1 MNFKLLEALDL
12 MTSILILFS
21 IFIFIFLYKP
31 YKNKYKAFFS
41 FRIILLLLLLLF
53 LFNPTINYSTEK
65 QKILKWAL
73 FFDNSASMK
82 YHKSPSLSSINL
94 GVQELINRFKKE
106 KISFDSYL
114 FDSNV
119 IPLKNELNGTGET
132 TNIGNV
138 AEFILENQNQ
148 LAGAVL
154 ISDGI
159 STEGVSPLNLFL
171 DTKLPVYS
179 LGIGSKNS
187 LIDIFINSIDAPT
200 VAIKNER
207 INVSVDIQSI
217 GKINDQFSVSLYD
230 GSKLIASKYVK
241 LYGRGSSVK
250 ANFQY
255 QPKSLGKQTYKIQV
269 SSIEDEVNIIN
280 NKQNFDLLILKDK
293 YRIALLTGS
302 PNKNTSIINK
312 SLKNNRI
319 EVDHYIKVS
328 RSKFSKPIK
337 AFWESSYDLIIFD
350 NYPIEPLSAN
360 FIRILAKKILSHQS
374 ALMLVAGPNQ
384 DNASIV
390 GLTPLLGLE
399 HTKESENINDASY
412 WDFNDSKTNMN
423 DLPPLSQI
431 LNVNSSQEQSSSIAI
446 FESGWPLLMRN
457 TIGKV
462 RAVTFTASDLNKLF
476 FYKDG
481 YQAFSKI
488 FFDSIDWLIKSGV
501 SSENF
506 FRLNRDYFQQGEL
519 AFVAGSKIAPETK
532 DTSKFSLSV
541 VKNSKVLFSKE
552 IEFNIETN
560 RWESQF
566 RTPSPGKYFFQINTV
581 GNKHPIQS
589 TPFTILESKVE
600 LNQVYLNEKLLSD
613 ISLANSGSYFIW
625 EERDRIFDFISEK
638 GKREIKANIIKF
650 KDSIILLSLIII
662 FLCIEWILRKQKG
675 LI

>member
-1 MNFKLLEALDL
+1 
-12 MTSILILFS
+12 
-21 IFIFIFLYKP
+21 
-31 YKNKYKAFFS
+31 
-41 FRIILLLLLLLF
+41 
-53 LFNPTINYSTEK
+53 
-65 QKILKWAL
+65 
-73 FFDNSASMK
+73 MK

-230 GSKLIASKYVK
+230 GSRLIASKYVK

-337 AFWESSYDLIIFD
+337 TFWESSYDLIIFD

-399 HTKESENINDASY
+399 HATESENINDVNY

-476 FYKDG
+476 FYRDG

-506 FRLNRDYFQQGEL
+506 FRLNRDYYQQGEL
-519 AFVAGSKIAPETK
+519 AFVAGSKIAPEAK

-541 VKNSKVLFSKE
+541 IKNNKILFSKE
-552 IEFNIETN
+552 IEFNIESN

-566 RTPSPGKYFFQINTV
+566 RTPSPGKYFFQINKV
-581 GNKHPIQS
+581 GNNQPIQS

-625 EERDRIFDFISEK
+625 EERERIFDFISEK
-638 GKREIKANIIKF
+638 GKREIKANMIKF
-650 KDSIILLSLIII
+650 KDSITLLSLIII

>member
-1 MNFKLLEALDL
+1 MNLKLLEALDL

-21 IFIFIFLYKP
+21 IFIFIFLYKS
-31 YKNKYKAFFS
+31 YKNEYRTFFL
-41 FRIILLLLLLLF
+41 FRIILLFFLIFF
-53 LFNPTINYSTEK
+53 LFNPAINYSTEK

-94 GVQELINRFKKE
+94 GAQELINRFKKE

-119 IPLKNELNGTGET
+119 VPLKKELNGNGET

-159 STEGVSPLNLFL
+159 STEGASPLKLFL

-179 LGIGSKNS
+179 LGVGSKNS

-255 QPKSLGKQTYKIQV
+255 QPKSLGRQTYKIQV

-293 YRIALLTGS
+293 YKIALLTGS

-312 SLKNNRI
+312 SVKNNRI
-319 EVDHYIKVS
+319 EVDHYIKIS
-328 RSKFSKPIK
+328 KSKFSKPIK
-337 AFWESSYDLIIFD
+337 LFWESSYDLIIFD
-350 NYPIEPLSAN
+350 NYPIEPLSTS

-384 DNASIV
+384 NNDSIV
-390 GLTPLLGLE
+390 GLSTLLGLE
-399 HTKESENINDASY
+399 HPLESENINDVSY
-412 WDFNDSKTNMN
+412 WDFNDSKTNMK

-431 LNVNSSQEQSSSIAI
+431 LNINSSQEQSSSIAI

-457 TIGKV
+457 TIGKI
-462 RAVTFTASDLNKLF
+462 RTVTFAASDLNKLF

-506 FRLNRDYFQQGEL
+506 FRLNRDYYQQGEL
-519 AFVAGSKIAPETK
+519 AFIAGSKIAPEAK

-541 VKNSKVLFSKE
+541 IKNDKVLFSKE
-552 IEFNIETN
+552 IEFNVESK
-560 RWESQF
+560 RWESEF
-566 RTPSPGKYFFQINTV
+566 RTPSPGKYFFQINRV
-581 GNKHPIQS
+581 GNGQPIQS

-613 ISLANSGSYFIW
+613 ISLTNSGSYFNW
-625 EERDRIFDFISEK
+625 GERDRIFDFISEK
-638 GKREIKANIIKF
+638 GKREIKANIIKI

-662 FLCIEWILRKQKG
+662 ILCIEWIMRKKKG

>member
-1 MNFKLLEALDL
+1 MNFKFLEALDL

-21 IFIFIFLYKP
+21 IFVFIFLYKP

-41 FRIILLLLLLLF
+41 FRIILLSLLLLF

-94 GVQELINRFKKE
+94 GAQELINRFKKE
-106 KISFDSYL
+106 KISFDSYS

-119 IPLKNELNGTGET
+119 MPLKNELNGNGET

-159 STEGVSPLNLFL
+159 STEGASPLNLFL

-207 INVSVDIQSI
+207 INVSVDIKSI

-255 QPKSLGKQTYKIQV
+255 QPKSLGRQTYKIQV

-293 YRIALLTGS
+293 YKIALLTGS

-337 AFWESSYDLIIFD
+337 TFWESSYDLIIFD
-350 NYPIEPLSAN
+350 NYPIEPLSAS

-384 DNASIV
+384 NNDSIV

-399 HTKESENINDASY
+399 YTKESENINGVSY

-431 LNVNSSQEQSSSIAI
+431 LNVNSSQVQSNSIAI

-519 AFVAGSKIAPETK
+519 AFVAGSKITPEAK

-541 VKNSKVLFSKE
+541 VKNNKILFSKE
-552 IEFNIETN
+552 IEFNIESN
-560 RWESQF
+560 RWEIQF
-566 RTPSPGKYFFQINTV
+566 RTPSPGKYFFQINKV
-581 GNKHPIQS
+581 GNKQPIQS

-625 EERDRIFDFISEK
+625 EERHRIFDFISEK

-650 KDSIILLSLIII
+650 KDSIAFLSLIII
-662 FLCIEWILRKQKG
+662 LLCIEWILRKKKG

>member
-21 IFIFIFLYKP
+21 IFVFIFLYKP

-94 GVQELINRFKKE
+94 GAQELINRFKKE
-106 KISFDSYL
+106 KISFDSYS

-119 IPLKNELNGTGET
+119 MPLKNELNGNGET

-159 STEGVSPLNLFL
+159 STEGASPLNLFL

-207 INVSVDIQSI
+207 INVSVDIKSI

-255 QPKSLGKQTYKIQV
+255 QPKSLGRQTYKIQV

-293 YRIALLTGS
+293 YKIALLTGS

-337 AFWESSYDLIIFD
+337 TFWESSYDLIIFD
-350 NYPIEPLSAN
+350 NYPIEPLSAS

-384 DNASIV
+384 NNDSIV

-399 HTKESENINDASY
+399 YTKESENINGVSY

-431 LNVNSSQEQSSSIAI
+431 LNVNSSQVQSNSIAI

-519 AFVAGSKIAPETK
+519 AFVAGSKITPEAK

-541 VKNSKVLFSKE
+541 VKNNKILFSKE
-552 IEFNIETN
+552 IEFNIESN
-560 RWESQF
+560 RWEIQF
-566 RTPSPGKYFFQINTV
+566 RTPSPGKYFFQINKV
-581 GNKHPIQS
+581 GNKQPIQS

-625 EERDRIFDFISEK
+625 EERHRIFDFISEK

-650 KDSIILLSLIII
+650 KDSIAFLSLIII
-662 FLCIEWILRKQKG
+662 LLCIEWILRKKKG

>member
-1 MNFKLLEALDL
+1 MNFKFLEALDL

-41 FRIILLLLLLLF
+41 FRIILLSLLLLF

-94 GVQELINRFKKE
+94 GAQELINRFKKE
-106 KISFDSYL
+106 KISFDSYS

-119 IPLKNELNGTGET
+119 MPLKNELNGNGET

-159 STEGVSPLNLFL
+159 STEGASPLNLFL

-207 INVSVDIQSI
+207 INVSVDIKSI

-255 QPKSLGKQTYKIQV
+255 QPKSLGRQTYKIQV

-293 YRIALLTGS
+293 YKIALLTGS

-337 AFWESSYDLIIFD
+337 TFWESSYDLIIFD
-350 NYPIEPLSAN
+350 NYPIEPLSAS

-384 DNASIV
+384 SNDSIV

-399 HTKESENINDASY
+399 HTKESENINDVSY
-412 WDFNDSKTNMN
+412 WDFNNSKTNMN

-431 LNVNSSQEQSSSIAI
+431 LNVNSSQVQSNSIAI

-519 AFVAGSKIAPETK
+519 AFVAGSKITPEAK

-541 VKNSKVLFSKE
+541 VKNNKILFSKE
-552 IEFNIETN
+552 IEFNIESN
-560 RWESQF
+560 RWEIQF
-566 RTPSPGKYFFQINTV
+566 RTPSPGKYFFQINKV
-581 GNKHPIQS
+581 GNKQPIQS

-625 EERDRIFDFISEK
+625 EERHRIFDFISEK

-650 KDSIILLSLIII
+650 KDSIAFLSLIII
-662 FLCIEWILRKQKG
+662 LLCIEWILRKKKG

>member
-12 MTSILILFS
+12 MTFVLILFS
-21 IFIFIFLYKP
+21 ILIFIFLYNQ
-31 YKNKYKAFFS
+31 YKNQYKAFFS
-41 FRIILLLLLLLF
+41 LRIILLSLLILF

-94 GVQELINRFKKE
+94 GAQELINRFKKE
-106 KISFDSYL
+106 KISFDSYS

-119 IPLKNELNGTGET
+119 IPLKNELNGNGET

-159 STEGVSPLNLFL
+159 STEGASPLNLFL

-255 QPKSLGKQTYKIQV
+255 QPKSLGRQTYKIQV

-293 YRIALLTGS
+293 YKIALLTGS

-384 DNASIV
+384 NNDSIV

-399 HTKESENINDASY
+399 HTKESENINDVSY

-541 VKNSKVLFSKE
+541 VKNNKVLFSKE
-552 IEFNIETN
+552 IEFNIESN

-581 GNKHPIQS
+581 GNKQPIQS

-650 KDSIILLSLIII
+650 KDSITLLSLIII
-662 FLCIEWILRKQKG
+662 LLCIEWILRKQKG

>member
-41 FRIILLLLLLLF
+41 FRIILLLILLLF

-94 GVQELINRFKKE
+94 GAQELINRFKKE
-106 KISFDSYL
+106 KISFDSYS

-119 IPLKNELNGTGET
+119 IPLKNELNGNGET

-159 STEGVSPLNLFL
+159 STEGASPLNLFL

-255 QPKSLGKQTYKIQV
+255 QPKSLGRQTYKIQV

-293 YRIALLTGS
+293 YKIALLTGS

-384 DNASIV
+384 NNDSIV
-390 GLTPLLGLE
+390 GLTPLLGLD
-399 HTKESENINDASY
+399 HTKESENINDVSY

-541 VKNSKVLFSKE
+541 VKNNKILFSKE
-552 IEFNIETN
+552 IEFNIESS

-581 GNKHPIQS
+581 GNKQPIQS

-650 KDSIILLSLIII
+650 KDSIALLSLIII
-662 FLCIEWILRKQKG
+662 LLCIEWILRKQKG

>member
-31 YKNKYKAFFS
+31 YKNKYRRFFS
-41 FRIILLLLLLLF
+41 FRIILLFILILF

-82 YHKSPSLSSINL
+82 YHISPSLSSINL
-94 GVQELINRFKKE
+94 GAQELINRFKKE

-119 IPLKNELNGTGET
+119 VPLKKELNGNGET

-159 STEGVSPLNLFL
+159 STEGASPLKLFL

-179 LGIGSKNS
+179 LGVGSKNS

-230 GSKLIASKYVK
+230 GSRLIASKYVK

-255 QPKSLGKQTYKIQV
+255 QPKSLGRQTYKIQV

-293 YRIALLTGS
+293 YKIALLTGS

-312 SLKNNRI
+312 SLKNNRV

-328 RSKFSKPIK
+328 KSKFNKPLK
-337 AFWESSYDLIIFD
+337 TFWESSYDLIIFD
-350 NYPIEPLSAN
+350 NYPIEPLSTS

-384 DNASIV
+384 NNDSIV
-390 GLTPLLGLE
+390 GLSTLLGLE
-399 HTKESENINDASY
+399 QPIESENINDASY
-412 WDFNDSKTNMN
+412 WDFNNSKINTN

-431 LNVNSSQEQSSSIAI
+431 LNINSSQEQSKSIAI

-462 RAVTFTASDLNKLF
+462 RTVTFAASDLNKLF

-506 FRLNRDYFQQGEL
+506 FRLNRDYYQQGEL
-519 AFVAGSKIAPETK
+519 AFVAGSKITPEAK

-541 VKNSKVLFSKE
+541 IKNNKVLFSKE
-552 IEFNIETN
+552 IEFNIESK
-560 RWESQF
+560 RWESEF
-566 RTPSPGKYFFQINTV
+566 RTPSPGKYFFQINRT
-581 GNKHPIQS
+581 GNGQSIQI

-613 ISLANSGSYFIW
+613 ISLTNSGSYFNW
-625 EERDRIFDFISEK
+625 DERDKIFDFISEK
-638 GKREIKANIIKF
+638 RKREIKANIIKL
-650 KDSIILLSLIII
+650 KDSITLLSLIII
-662 FLCIEWILRKQKG
+662 FLCIEWILRKKKG

>member
-1 MNFKLLEALDL
+1 MNFKFLEALDL

-41 FRIILLLLLLLF
+41 FRIILLSLLLLF

-94 GVQELINRFKKE
+94 GAQELINRFKKE
-106 KISFDSYL
+106 KISFDSYS

-119 IPLKNELNGTGET
+119 MPLKNELNGNGET

-159 STEGVSPLNLFL
+159 STEGASPLNLFL

-207 INVSVDIQSI
+207 INVSVDIKSI

-255 QPKSLGKQTYKIQV
+255 QPKSLGRQTYKIQV

-293 YRIALLTGS
+293 YKIALLTGS

-337 AFWESSYDLIIFD
+337 TFWESSYDLIIFD
-350 NYPIEPLSAN
+350 NYPIEPLSAS

-384 DNASIV
+384 NNDSIV

-399 HTKESENINDASY
+399 YTKESENINGVSY

-431 LNVNSSQEQSSSIAI
+431 LNVNSSQVQSNSIAI

-519 AFVAGSKIAPETK
+519 AFVAGSKITPEAK

-541 VKNSKVLFSKE
+541 VKNNKILFSKE
-552 IEFNIETN
+552 IEFNIESN
-560 RWESQF
+560 RWEIQF
-566 RTPSPGKYFFQINTV
+566 RTPSPGKYFFQINKV
-581 GNKHPIQS
+581 GNKQPIQS

-625 EERDRIFDFISEK
+625 EERHRIFDFISEK

-650 KDSIILLSLIII
+650 KDSIAFLSLIII
-662 FLCIEWILRKQKG
+662 LLCIEWILRKKKG

>member
-1 MNFKLLEALDL
+1 MNFKFLEALDL

-41 FRIILLLLLLLF
+41 FRIILLSLLLLF

-94 GVQELINRFKKE
+94 GAQELINRFKKE
-106 KISFDSYL
+106 KISFDSYS

-119 IPLKNELNGTGET
+119 MPLKNELNGNGET

-159 STEGVSPLNLFL
+159 STEGASPLNLFL

-207 INVSVDIQSI
+207 INVSVDIKSI

-255 QPKSLGKQTYKIQV
+255 QPKSLGRQTYKIQV

-293 YRIALLTGS
+293 YKIALLTGS

-337 AFWESSYDLIIFD
+337 TFWESSYDLIIFD
-350 NYPIEPLSAN
+350 NYPIEPLSAS

-384 DNASIV
+384 NNDSIV

-399 HTKESENINDASY
+399 YTKESENINGVSY

-431 LNVNSSQEQSSSIAI
+431 LNVNSSQVQSNSIAI

-519 AFVAGSKIAPETK
+519 AFVAGSKITPEAK

-541 VKNSKVLFSKE
+541 VKNNKILFSKE
-552 IEFNIETN
+552 IEFNIESN
-560 RWESQF
+560 RWEIQF
-566 RTPSPGKYFFQINTV
+566 RTPSPGKYFFQINKV
-581 GNKHPIQS
+581 GNKQPIQS

-625 EERDRIFDFISEK
+625 EERHRIFDFISEK

-650 KDSIILLSLIII
+650 KDSITLLSLIII
-662 FLCIEWILRKQKG
+662 LLCIEWILRKQKG

>member
-12 MTSILILFS
+12 MTFILILFS
-21 IFIFIFLYKP
+21 ILIFIFLYKQ
-31 YKNKYKAFFS
+31 YKNQYKAFFS
-41 FRIILLLLLLLF
+41 LRIILLSLLLLF

-94 GVQELINRFKKE
+94 GAQELINRFKKE
-106 KISFDSYL
+106 KISFESYS

-119 IPLKNELNGTGET
+119 IPLKKELNGNGET
-132 TNIGNV
+132 TNIGNI

-159 STEGVSPLNLFL
+159 STEGASPLNLFL

-255 QPKSLGKQTYKIQV
+255 QPKSLGRQTYKIQV
-269 SSIEDEVNIIN
+269 SSVEDEVNIIN

-293 YRIALLTGS
+293 YKIALLTGS

-350 NYPIEPLSAN
+350 NYPIEPLSAS

-384 DNASIV
+384 SNDSIV

-399 HTKESENINDASY
+399 HTKESENINDVSY
-412 WDFNDSKTNMN
+412 WDFNNSKTNMN

-431 LNVNSSQEQSSSIAI
+431 LNVNSSQEQSNSIAI

>member
-1 MNFKLLEALDL
+1 MNG
-12 MTSILILFS
+12 
-21 IFIFIFLYKP
+21 
-31 YKNKYKAFFS
+31 N
-41 FRIILLLLLLLF
+41 
-53 LFNPTINYSTEK
+53 
-65 QKILKWAL
+65 
-73 FFDNSASMK
+73 
-82 YHKSPSLSSINL
+82 
-94 GVQELINRFKKE
+94 
-106 KISFDSYL
+106 
-114 FDSNV
+114 
-119 IPLKNELNGTGET
+119 GET

-159 STEGVSPLNLFL
+159 STEGASPLNLFL

-255 QPKSLGKQTYKIQV
+255 QPKSLGRQTYKIQV

-293 YRIALLTGS
+293 YKIALLTGS

-350 NYPIEPLSAN
+350 NYPIEPLSAS

-384 DNASIV
+384 NNASIV

-399 HTKESENINDASY
+399 HTKESENINDVSY
-412 WDFNDSKTNMN
+412 WDFNNSKTNMN

-431 LNVNSSQEQSSSIAI
+431 LNVNSSQVQSNSIAI

-519 AFVAGSKIAPETK
+519 AFVAGSKITPEAK

-541 VKNSKVLFSKE
+541 VKNNKILFSKE
-552 IEFNIETN
+552 IEFNIESN
-560 RWESQF
+560 RWEIQF
-566 RTPSPGKYFFQINTV
+566 RTPSPGKYFFQINKV
-581 GNKHPIQS
+581 GNKQPIQS

-638 GKREIKANIIKF
+638 GKREIKANMIKF
-650 KDSIILLSLIII
+650 KDSITLLSLIII